1 MNTLPDIRHFQLS
14 TGTSIIAY
22 VTTVN
27 ETTFTLEIPFEVV
40 ITEDSSGESYQ
51 TFKAYMNL
59 SSIDNYIR
67 IDKCNIICESECL
80 NAIKYQYIMMVDKL
94 SSTDESEDI
103 LGDDDYLSDS
113 NKSIEDNSD
122 GNSGNTLH

>member
-1 MNTLPDIRHFQLS
+1 
-14 TGTSIIAY
+14 
-22 VTTVN
+22 VN